1 MNQRILR
8 FVNCAELLAKR
19 QVNSFRNCIRDR
31 RQRDHAVIEEKE
43 MPVIGKITSLF
54 LAPWRKRLRKD
65 TAGSVAVVAAL
76 SLPLLAGVA
85 GLAVDL
91 SRMTMTKASLQSI
104 ADHLALSGARELQL
118 RQRDLA
124 ALEAYLEARGR
135 DYLDEQGLIADISA
149 VIDPREHS
157 VRIVFEGYPETLFIK
172 TFRRETPQVSVEAV
186 AMSVGGEYP
195 LCLVTLD
202 ESAQH
207 SMQFSTRTRVN
218 APGCAFYA
226 NSTNHRAVHI
236 QGNSTLE
243 AALVCSV
250 GGIATTGSFVSS
262 AHRETDCPTLADPL
276 RSRAL
281 PEPGA
286 CIYDGT
292 TRIDDQRVLQ
302 PGTYCGDITLRAG
315 ADVELQAGSYVFTG
329 SLKVEDGARLTGEE
343 VNLHFGAS
351 GHGADGNQGGGRG
364 KGNGNGNTHNAV
376 LEVTREAQIALSAP
390 RSGHMAGLLLTGRDP
405 NGGDQRYHFG
415 SAHTHL
421 LTGTIYLPD
430 GHFSVGSGVTIADRS
445 PFTIIV
451 ARRFTLQ
458 QGPELSFEGETG
470 VVLNTDYHLSDVP
483 IPPGLGPTGGS
494 IVLTR

>member
-1 MNQRILR
+1 
-8 FVNCAELLAKR
+8 
-19 QVNSFRNCIRDR
+19 
-31 RQRDHAVIEEKE
+31 

-54 LAPWRKRLRKD
+54 RAPWRKRLRKD
-65 TAGSVAVVAAL
+65 TRGSVAIVAAL
-76 SLPLLAGVA
+76 SLPLLAAMA

-91 SRMTMTKASLQSI
+91 SRMTMTKASLQNI
-104 ADHLALSGARELQL
+104 ADHLALSGAREMQL

-135 DYLDEQGLIADISA
+135 GHVAEQGLVADISA
-149 VIDPREHS
+149 LIDEREHS

-172 TFRRETPQVSVEAV
+172 ALRGETSVVSVEAV

-207 SMQFSTRTRVN
+207 SMQFSTRTRVD

-243 AALVCSV
+243 AALVCAA
-250 GGIATTGSFVSS
+250 GGIATTGAFTSS
-262 AHRETDCPTLADPL
+262 AHRETDCPPVADPL
-276 RSRAL
+276 HSRAL
-281 PEPGA
+281 PEPGP
-286 CIYDGT
+286 CMLDGA
-292 TRIDDQRVLQ
+292 TRIDDRRLLK

-315 ADVELQAGSYVFTG
+315 ADVELQAGNYVFSG
-329 SLKVEDGARLTGEE
+329 SLKVEDGARLAGDE
-343 VNLHFGAS
+343 VNLHFSGGDHGPGA
-351 GHGADGNQGGGRG
+351 GRG
-364 KGNGNGNTHNAV
+364 KGTPHNLV
-376 LEVTREAQIALSAP
+376 FEVTREAHIALTAP
-390 RSGHMAGLLLTGRDP
+390 RSGNLAGLLLTGRGP
-405 NGGDQRYHFG
+405 AGAGQRYHFG
-415 SAHTHL
+415 SAHASV

-451 ARRFTLQ
+451 AQRFTLQ

-470 VVLNTDYHLSDVP
+470 IVLNTDYHLSDVP
-483 IPPGLGPTGGS
+483 IPPGLGPNGGS

>member
-1 MNQRILR
+1 
-8 FVNCAELLAKR
+8 
-19 QVNSFRNCIRDR
+19 
-31 RQRDHAVIEEKE
+31 
-43 MPVIGKITSLF
+43 MPTIGKITSL
-54 LAPWRKRLRKD
+54 LGAPWRKRLRTD
-65 TAGSVAVVAAL
+65 TRGSVAIVAAL

-104 ADHLALSGARELQL
+104 ADHLALSGAREMQL

-135 DYLDEQGLIADISA
+135 GYVAEQGLVADISA
-149 VIDPREHS
+149 VIDPREQS
-157 VRIVFEGYPETLFIK
+157 VRIVFEGYPETIFIK
-172 TFRRETPQVSVEAV
+172 AFRGERSAVSVEAV

-207 SMQFSTRTRVN
+207 SMQFSTRTRVE

-236 QGNSTLE
+236 QGNSRLE
-243 AALVCSV
+243 AALVCAA
-250 GGIATTGSFVSS
+250 GGIATTGAFTSS
-262 AHRETDCPTLADPL
+262 AHRETDCPPVADPL
-276 RSRAL
+276 RSRSL
-281 PEPGA
+281 PTPGT
-286 CIYDGT
+286 CTLDGA
-292 TRIDDQRVLQ
+292 TRIADRRVLV

-315 ADVELQAGSYVFTG
+315 ADVALQAGSYVFSGT
-329 SLKVEDGARLTGEE
+329 LKVEDGARLTGEE
-343 VNLHFGAS
+343 VSLHFS
-351 GHGADGNQGGGRG
+351 GGDQGPGGG
-364 KGNGNGNTHNAV
+364 KGNGNPRNV
-376 LEVTREAQIALSAP
+376 VFEVTREARISLTAP
-390 RSGHMAGLLLTGRDP
+390 RDGDLAGLLLTGRAP
-405 NGGDQRYHFG
+405 NGADQRYHFG
-415 SAHTHL
+415 SAYTHL

-470 VVLNTDYHLSDVP
+470 IVLNTDYHLSDIP
-483 IPPGLGPTGGS
+483 IPPGLGLNGGS
-494 IVLTR
+494 IRLTR

>member
-1 MNQRILR
+1 
-8 FVNCAELLAKR
+8 
-19 QVNSFRNCIRDR
+19 
-31 RQRDHAVIEEKE
+31 

-54 LAPWRKRLRKD
+54 RAPWRKRLRKD
-65 TAGSVAVVAAL
+65 TAGSVAIVAAL

-104 ADHLALSGARELQL
+104 ADHLALSGAREMQL

-157 VRIVFEGYPETLFIK
+157 VRIVFEGYPETIFIK
-172 TFRRETPQVSVEAV
+172 AFQGERSAVSVEAV

-236 QGNSTLE
+236 QGNSRLE
-243 AALVCSV
+243 AALVCAA
-250 GGIATTGSFVSS
+250 GGIATTGAFTSS
-262 AHRETDCPTLADPL
+262 AHRETDCPPLADPL
-276 RSRAL
+276 RSRVL
-281 PEPGA
+281 PEPGP
-286 CIYDGT
+286 CIMDGRN
-292 TRIDDQRVLQ
+292 RISDRRILD
-302 PGTYCGDITLRAG
+302 PGTYCGVIELRPGADIELRPGNYVFAG
-315 ADVELQAGSYVFTG
+315 ALRIF
-329 SLKVEDGARLTGEE
+329 DGARLAGDE
-343 VNLHFGAS
+343 VNLHF
-351 GHGADGNQGGGRG
+351 HGVGPD
-364 KGNGNGNTHNAV
+364 HDIV
-376 LEVTREAQIALSAP
+376 LNVGREAHIALSAP
-390 RSGHMAGLLLTGRDP
+390 RSGSMAGLLLTGQQP
-405 NGGDQRYHFG
+405 GGGHQRYYFG
-415 SAHTHL
+415 SAHAPV

-470 VVLNTDYHLSDVP
+470 IVLNTDYHLSDVP
-483 IPPGLGPTGGS
+483 IPPGLGPNGGS